1 MPTEEKIVKKISI
14 GDDSRYIAA
23 KYDLDGEEIT
33 TTYAKAD
40 NVVTKQNI
48 IDGKI
53 TITNS
58 EDGTETEYDIIDPDT
73 WAGKVYVDENFIKTS
88 EAQDYIKDEIS
99 NLIGKGEIKVEAP
112 QTKKFEYV
120 GGDDGVTTLQ
130 LAPEEG
136 YGQILKIIIYNGGS
150 SSESDT
156 GNIILNGSTNSM
168 KSLPA
173 SYLKKGSTFEIYN
186 NVLLCTSHQGDREVI
201 PASDVTQGEGWS
213 NLEINSNQPFWAIVY
228 KEGWKM
234 ASEEGEE

>member
-73 WAGKVYVDENFIKTS
+73 
-88 EAQDYIKDEIS
+88 
-99 NLIGKGEIKVEAP
+99 
-112 QTKKFEYV
+112 
-120 GGDDGVTTLQ
+120 
-130 LAPEEG
+130 
-136 YGQILKIIIYNGGS
+136 
-150 SSESDT
+150 
-156 GNIILNGSTNSM
+156 
-168 KSLPA
+168 
-173 SYLKKGSTFEIYN
+173 
-186 NVLLCTSHQGDREVI
+186 
-201 PASDVTQGEGWS
+201 
-213 NLEINSNQPFWAIVY
+213 
-228 KEGWKM
+228 
-234 ASEEGEE
+234 

>member
-99 NLIGKGEIKVEAP
+99 SLIGKGEIKVEAP

-120 GGDDGVTTLQ
+120 GGYDGVTTLQ

-156 GNIILNGSTNSM
+156 GNVILNGSTNSM

-228 KEGWKM
+228 KEGCKM

>member
-88 EAQDYIKDEIS
+88 EAQD
-99 NLIGKGEIKVEAP
+99 
-112 QTKKFEYV
+112 
-120 GGDDGVTTLQ
+120 
-130 LAPEEG
+130 
-136 YGQILKIIIYNGGS
+136 
-150 SSESDT
+150 
-156 GNIILNGSTNSM
+156 
-168 KSLPA
+168 
-173 SYLKKGSTFEIYN
+173 
-186 NVLLCTSHQGDREVI
+186 
-201 PASDVTQGEGWS
+201 
-213 NLEINSNQPFWAIVY
+213 
-228 KEGWKM
+228 
-234 ASEEGEE
+234 

>member
-33 TTYAKAD
+33 TTYAKA
-40 NVVTKQNI
+40 NIVVTKQNI

-53 TITNS
+53 TVQD
-58 EDGTETEYDIIDPDT
+58 EDETEIEYDIIDPDT

-99 NLIGKGEIKVEAP
+99 SLIGKGEIKVEAP

-120 GGDDGVTTLQ
+120 GGTDGITTLQ
-130 LAPEEG
+130 LESEDD

-156 GNIILNGSTNSM
+156 GNVILNGSTNSM